1 MEKGGNILIQVH
13 FRGVDITDSISIN
26 DCYHDMYCE
35 GRSDTLHIRF
45 NDPQNQ
51 WDVWQPKV
59 GDEISV
65 SYGSIGT
72 GKMFVDS
79 TAAENGLYTIVAA
92 SIPPS
97 AKEGKSKA
105 WQKIFLTQIGKEIAG
120 NHGFSFQSYGVMDV
134 QYAYL
139 LQTNETD
146 FSFFQ
151 RLCTLEGCA
160 FLVYDG
166 TLVLYAQSYLEGIPP
181 VKTITITSDGD
192 YSFVDHSA
200 RLYGSCRIERGLYQG
215 NFRVDNGGTRQ
226 YVPDMDIP
234 ITISSQE
241 EADRYAK
248 NLLRSVNKGMLYGYF
263 YGRVMP
269 EFAAASTAN
278 IENDRA
284 TSWNGHV
291 FFTHIRND
299 YGKGRSKVFFRKP
312 LDGY

>member
-13 FRGVDITDSISIN
+13 FKGVDITDFISIN

-105 WQKIFLTQIGKEIAG
+105 WQKIFQTQIGKEIAG
-120 NHGFSFQSYGVMDV
+120 NHGLSFQSYGVSDV

-151 RLCTLEGCA
+151 LFHKFQDSR
-160 FLVYDG
+160 
-166 TLVLYAQSYLEGIPP
+166 
-181 VKTITITSDGD
+181 
-192 YSFVDHSA
+192 
-200 RLYGSCRIERGLYQG
+200 
-215 NFRVDNGGTRQ
+215 
-226 YVPDMDIP
+226 M
-234 ITISSQE
+234 
-241 EADRYAK
+241 
-248 NLLRSVNKGMLYGYF
+248 
-263 YGRVMP
+263 
-269 EFAAASTAN
+269 
-278 IENDRA
+278 
-284 TSWNGHV
+284 
-291 FFTHIRND
+291 
-299 YGKGRSKVFFRKP
+299 
-312 LDGY
+312 

>member
-1 MEKGGNILIQVH
+1 M
-13 FRGVDITDSISIN
+13 S
-26 DCYHDMYCE
+26 
-35 GRSDTLHIRF
+35 
-45 NDPQNQ
+45 
-51 WDVWQPKV
+51 
-59 GDEISV
+59 
-65 SYGSIGT
+65 GSQKWGT
-72 GKMFVDS
+72 KSLFH
-79 TAAENGLYTIVAA
+79 TAASAQGKCLWTAQRRKMGF
-92 SIPPS
+92 IPLLRRLSRPVP
-97 AKEGKSKA
+97 KKA
-105 WQKIFLTQIGKEIAG
+105 
-120 NHGFSFQSYGVMDV
+120 SYGVSDV
-134 QYAYL
+134 QYAYI

-151 RLCTLEGCA
+151 RICTLEGCA

-181 VKTITITSDGD
+181 AKTITITSDGD

-215 NFRVDNGGTRQ
+215 NFHVDNGGTRQ
-226 YVPDMDIP
+226 YVPDMDVP
-234 ITISSQE
+234 ITISSQA

>member
-1 MEKGGNILIQVH
+1 MIQVH

-120 NHGFSFQSYGVMDV
+120 NHGLSFQSYGVMDV
-134 QYAYL
+134 QYAYI

-151 RLCTLEGCA
+151 RICTLEGCA

-200 RLYGSCRIERGLYQG
+200 RLYGSCCIERGLYQG
-215 NFRVDNGGTRQ
+215 NFHVDNGGTRQ

-248 NLLRSVNKGMLYGYF
+248 NMLRSVNKGMLYGYF

>member
-1 MEKGGNILIQVH
+1 M
-13 FRGVDITDSISIN
+13 
-26 DCYHDMYCE
+26 
-35 GRSDTLHIRF
+35 
-45 NDPQNQ
+45 
-51 WDVWQPKV
+51 
-59 GDEISV
+59 
-65 SYGSIGT
+65 
-72 GKMFVDS
+72 
-79 TAAENGLYTIVAA
+79 
-92 SIPPS
+92 
-97 AKEGKSKA
+97 
-105 WQKIFLTQIGKEIAG
+105 
-120 NHGFSFQSYGVMDV
+120 
-134 QYAYL
+134 
-139 LQTNETD
+139 
-146 FSFFQ
+146 
-151 RLCTLEGCA
+151 
-160 FLVYDG
+160 VYDG
-166 TLVLYAQSYLEGIPP
+166 TLVLYVQSYLEGIPP
-181 VKTITITSDGD
+181 AKTITITSDGD